1 MIKNERQYWIAK
13 SRVERFESTLAE
25 LSGCKVDDGVHP
37 LLAKAREDATR
48 SRLSDLK
55 ADIREYEAL
64 KAGKFDM
71 DKLAVVSI
79 LPDMLIKARVALGMT
94 QRDLAER
101 IGLKEQQIQRYEA
114 TDYATASLSR
124 IRDVVGGLR
133 VKDMSLISLSSE
145 TDTLF
150 KSLEAAFPRIVDSKK
165 DFRFEVRPKASIYIR
180 RDERD
185 RGEHCARIRR
195 DYIHNFPNSD
205 ELKGYIDDNRIE
217 LDPPKRDYK
226 IGPEHIEAV
235 IAILA
240 R

>member
-1 MIKNERQYWIAK
+1 MIKNERQYWTTK
-13 SRVERFESTLAE
+13 SQAERFECTLAE
-25 LSGCKVDDGVHP
+25 LSGGKVDVGVHP
-37 LLAKAREDATR
+37 LIAKAREDATR

-71 DKLAVVSI
+71 DKLAVVSMF
-79 LPDMLIKARVALGMT
+79 PEMLIKARIALGMT
-94 QRDLAER
+94 QRDLAAR

-133 VKDMSLISLSSE
+133 VKDISLTSPSSE
-145 TDTLF
+145 TDILF
-150 KSLEAAFPRIVDSKK
+150 KSLRAAFPRLIESEK
-165 DFRFEVRPKASIYIR
+165 DFRFEVQPKASIYIR
-180 RDERD
+180 RDERN
-185 RGEHCARIRR
+185 RGDHYARIKR

-205 ELKGYIDDNRIE
+205 ELQCYIDNSGIE

-235 IAILA
+235 IVILA

>member
-1 MIKNERQYWIAK
+1 MIKNERQYWTTK
-13 SRVERFESTLAE
+13 SQAERFECTLAE
-25 LSGCKVDDGVHP
+25 LSGGEIDDGVHP
-37 LLAKAREDATR
+37 LIAKAREDATR

-55 ADIREYEAL
+55 VEIREYEAL
-64 KAGKFDM
+64 QAGKFDM
-71 DKLAVVSI
+71 EKLAVVSQ
-79 LPDMLIKARVALGMT
+79 LPEMLIKARIALGMT

-133 VKDMSLISLSSE
+133 VTDISLTSASSE
-145 TDTLF
+145 TDILF
-150 KSLEAAFPRIVDSKK
+150 KSLAAAFPRLVERKK

-180 RDERD
+180 KDERS
-185 RGEHCARIRR
+185 RGEHYARIRR
-195 DYIHNFPNSD
+195 DYIRNFPNLD
-205 ELKGYIDDNRIE
+205 ELQGYLDDNGIE

-226 IGPEHIEAV
+226 IAPEHIEAV